1 MASEDISRI
10 ESLLREHFA
19 QTDKQISEM
28 KAVAAQMRA
37 DNAEFHARMMKD
49 FDEFKS
55 EVRQDINEFKSEV
68 RQDIKEFKSEVRQD
82 IKEFKSEVK
91 NDIRELKAEV
101 VELQRDVTGL
111 KHDVAGLYHWDYWLL
126 SIILVIFAMPQ
137 IVAGVKSLFGAI
149 IEGVSALARIFRKEG
164 KA

>member
-37 DNAEFHARMMKD
+37 ENAEFHARMMKD
-49 FDEFKS
+49 FD
-55 EVRQDINEFKSEV
+55 DFKSEV
-68 RQDIKEFKSEVRQD
+68 RQDIKDFKLEVRQD

-126 SIILVIFAMPQ
+126 SIILVVFAMPQ
-137 IVAGVKSLFGAI
+137 IVAGIKALFGAFA
-149 IEGVSALARIFRKEG
+149 EGISLVMRVFRKEG

>member
-1 MASEDISRI
+1 MSSDDVSRI
-10 ESLLREHFA
+10 EMLLREHFA

-28 KAVAAQMRA
+28 KAVAAEMKTE
-37 DNAEFHARMMKD
+37 NAEFHARMMKD

-55 EVRQDINEFKSEV
+55 EVRQDIKDF
-68 RQDIKEFKSEVRQD
+68 Q
-82 IKEFKSEVK
+82 SEVK

-101 VELQRDVTGL
+101 VELRKDVTGL
-111 KHDVAGLYHWDYWLL
+111 EHDVQGLYHWDYWLL

-137 IVAGVKSLFGAI
+137 IVAGVRALFGAI
-149 IEGVSALARIFRKEG
+149 IDGISALAGLFRKDD